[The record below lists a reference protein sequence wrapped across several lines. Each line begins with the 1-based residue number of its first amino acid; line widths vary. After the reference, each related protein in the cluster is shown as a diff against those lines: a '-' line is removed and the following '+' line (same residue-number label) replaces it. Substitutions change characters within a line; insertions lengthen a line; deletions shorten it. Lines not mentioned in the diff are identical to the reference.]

1 MSHENP
7 IPQIANVA
15 MDLDSIQRRGTLVLL
30 TENSSST
37 YFQYRNT
44 ERGYDYEAVRAFA
57 LAHDLKLEVKVV
69 QDLDE
74 MFGMLMRGEGDI
86 IASNMT
92 ITANRNERMSFS
104 KPLYTTRQML
114 VQHKPSMMGNDT
126 VLSVSDST
134 MLENRTIHVHRYS
147 AFQEHLLGLNDRL
160 DLDLV
165 IENSPGVIGTG
176 EMIQLVNNRTI
187 ALTVTDENLVH
198 MDLPLHDSIDASVPI
213 SEPQPIAWAVRQ
225 NAPLLLQAINAWM
238 EHEFTQLLLQNL
250 YIKYFTNNSTSVALN
265 HAFELPPIPGDS
277 ISPYDTLFRR
287 LAPQIGWD
295 WKFLAALAYQESGFN
310 AQAVSWSGAKG
321 LMQLMP
327 ETGNVFGCD
336 SLFDAPCNANA
347 AIECIRYLQQSWGE
361 RIRNTKERDKFVLA
375 SYNIGQGHIFD

>member
-92 ITANRNERMSFS
+92 VTANRNERMSFS

-114 VQHKPSMMGNDT
+114 VQHKPSMM
-126 VLSVSDST
+126 
-134 MLENRTIHVHRYS
+134 
-147 AFQEHLLGLNDRL
+147 
-160 DLDLV
+160 
-165 IENSPGVIGTG
+165 
-176 EMIQLVNNRTI
+176 
-187 ALTVTDENLVH
+187 
-198 MDLPLHDSIDASVPI
+198 
-213 SEPQPIAWAVRQ
+213 
-225 NAPLLLQAINAWM
+225 
-238 EHEFTQLLLQNL
+238 
-250 YIKYFTNNSTSVALN
+250 
-265 HAFELPPIPGDS
+265 
-277 ISPYDTLFRR
+277 
-287 LAPQIGWD
+287 
-295 WKFLAALAYQESGFN
+295 
-310 AQAVSWSGAKG
+310 
-321 LMQLMP
+321 
-327 ETGNVFGCD
+327 
-336 SLFDAPCNANA
+336 
-347 AIECIRYLQQSWGE
+347 
-361 RIRNTKERDKFVLA
+361 
-375 SYNIGQGHIFD
+375 